1 MKMTDDFEVLSQ
13 NIEKVIPEN
22 GLKKKLETAKNEK
35 RQLIIKLGADPSA
48 PDIHFGHLVVLKKLK
63 EFQELGHKVI
73 FIIGDF
79 TGMIGD
85 PTGKNETRKRLDKE
99 TVKKNADTYAKQV
112 FKILDK
118 EKTQIRF
125 NSEWFEKISIYD
137 FLALSSK
144 YTVARMLERND
155 FQKRYS
161 GNKPI
166 SILEFLYPLVQG
178 YDSVEIK
185 ADIELGGTD
194 QEFNLLVGRTLQER
208 YEQEPQIAMVMPI
221 IEGLD
226 GKQKMSKSLGN
237 YIGLNDEPND
247 MFGKIM
253 SIPDE
258 ILPKYIKLLSFRSPD
273 EKDKILSQLKEGV
286 INPRDIKM
294 DFGEEMVSFLYN
306 EELGKSAKSN
316 FITQF
321 VKKDIPNDIRTTLI
335 DSGKAIDI
343 IQSLDNTL
351 SKGEIKRLIKQ
362 NAVKFNN
369 EIIKDGFD
377 NISENGILKIGKRKI
392 FKLKIK

>member
-1 MKMTDDFEVLSQ
+1 
-13 NIEKVIPEN
+13 
-22 GLKKKLETAKNEK
+22 
-35 RQLIIKLGADPSA
+35 
-48 PDIHFGHLVVLKKLK
+48 
-63 EFQELGHKVI
+63 
-73 FIIGDF
+73 
-79 TGMIGD
+79 
-85 PTGKNETRKRLDKE
+85 
-99 TVKKNADTYAKQV
+99 
-112 FKILDK
+112 
-118 EKTQIRF
+118 
-125 NSEWFEKISIYD
+125 
-137 FLALSSK
+137 
-144 YTVARMLERND
+144 MLERND